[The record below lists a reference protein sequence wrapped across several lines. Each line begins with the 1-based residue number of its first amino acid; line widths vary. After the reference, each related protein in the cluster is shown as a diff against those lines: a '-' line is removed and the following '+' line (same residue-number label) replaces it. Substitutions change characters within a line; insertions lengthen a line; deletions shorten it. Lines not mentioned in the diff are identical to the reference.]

1 MGMVVGAGME
11 VVPGVSENVGGSVA
25 KIGKDDCVVLGMAE
39 EGNGLESSI

>member
-1 MGMVVGAGME
+1 MGTVVGTGLE

-25 KIGKDDCVVLGMAE
+25 KIGKDDCVVFGVAE